1 MEEYARDSQLDVGKG
16 VDLKSPKPFINLAAN
31 IFTER
36 GEKSTFPGMN
46 PVVRRYLIE
55 ARRGYYRTPEEVN
68 QALLDMKDEMLYE
81 YFPEE
86 YADLVATRNRE
97 AENRPS
103 VAEGSIGTR
112 SAKDFESYVDKLDS
126 SVLPKELSEGGRVK
140 LI

>member
-1 MEEYARDSQLDVGKG
+1 MEEYAPDSQLNVGKG

-36 GEKSTFPGMN
+36 GEKATFPGMN
-46 PVVRRYLIE
+46 PVVRRYLE
-55 ARRGYYRTPEEVN
+55 AARKGSYRTPEEVQ
-68 QALLDMKDEMLYE
+68 QALTDMKEQMIQE

-103 VAEGSIGTR
+103 VAEESIGIR